1 MRVLL
6 LGGTRFVGRYLV
18 EAARARGHQVTLFHR
33 GLSDDAAFPDVEH
46 LHGDRDVD
54 LAPLRGRVW
63 DIVFDTSGYE
73 VGPVKRAVETLA
85 HDTLHYVF
93 VSSISV
99 YSAFTSATDEAAP
112 LKLLEGADDAALAL
126 DNYGELKVA
135 CERAA
140 EAALP
145 GHVQSIRAGLILGPH
160 DYDDRFAYWLRRVAR
175 GGEVLAPG
183 DPEAQAQ
190 LVDVRDLASWMVRSA
205 EQRCTGVFNATGP
218 GERLTMRT
226 LLETIKD
233 VTGSDARF
241 TWVSS
246 ALLVEHQ
253 VAPYSEMP
261 FWLPPPYDGYG
272 IDSGRA
278 IATGLT
284 YRPLVETVRDTWQW
298 LQTGWEA
305 AASARAHR
313 RLKIPAGITAER
325 EAEILRAWHAL

>member
-6 LGGTRFVGRYLV
+6 LGGTRFLGRHLV
-18 EAARARGHQVTLFHR
+18 DAARARGHRVTLFHR
-33 GLSDDAAFPDVEH
+33 GLSDAAAFPDVEQ

-54 LAPLRGRVW
+54 LGPLQGRLW

-73 VGPVKRAVETLA
+73 VGPVKSAVRALA
-85 HDTLHYVF
+85 HDGLHYVF
-93 VSSISV
+93 VSSVSV
-99 YSAFTSATDEAAP
+99 YSDFTSVADESAP
-112 LKLLEGADDAALAL
+112 LKTMEGADDAALAL
-126 DNYGELKVA
+126 DNYGALKVA

-160 DYDDRFAYWLRRVAR
+160 DYDDRFAFWLRRVAR

-183 DPEAQAQ
+183 NPEANVR

-205 EQRCTGVFNATGP
+205 EERHTGAFNATGP
-218 GERLTMRT
+218 GEPLTMRT
-226 LLETIKD
+226 LLETIKE

-241 TWVSS
+241 TWVSD
-246 ALLVEHQ
+246 ALLLEHK

-272 IDSGRA
+272 IDCTRA
-278 IATGLT
+278 VAAGLG

-313 RLKIPAGITAER
+313 RLKVPAGISAGR
-325 EAEILRAWHAL
+325 EAEILCAWHAL